1 MQPAHLVQQLPRG
14 RHNLPRGEVV
24 ATQTKRMLEAM
35 ARAVAKNGYAR
46 TTVADVLAGAR
57 VSRETFYQQFAN
69 KEECFLA
76 AYDLSVQQLLGRMAT
91 AAAESSESPLGRFD
105 QALSAYL
112 EFMIHEPA
120 MARVFLIDV
129 YAGGPRVLAR
139 RRKVQER
146 FVERI
151 CEMLQAETPPERFQC
166 EALVASISSL
176 VTVRLAD
183 NDVGGLRRLRAPILR
198 IAKLLAPEAALV

>member
-1 MQPAHLVQQLPRG
+1 
-14 RHNLPRGEVV
+14 
-24 ATQTKRMLEAM
+24 MLEAM
-35 ARAVAKNGYAR
+35 ARAAAKHGYAR

-57 VSRETFYQQFAN
+57 VSRETFYQHFAN

-76 AYDLSVQQLLGRMAT
+76 AYDFSVQQLLGRMA
-91 AAAESSESPLGRFD
+91 AGAAEASESSLERFD
-105 QALSAYL
+105 RALGAYL

-120 MARVFLIDV
+120 LARVFLIDV

-146 FVERI
+146 FVETI
-151 CEMLQAETPPERFQC
+151 SDMLQAETPPERFQC

-176 VTVRLAD
+176 VTVRVAD
-183 NDVGGLRRLRAPILR
+183 NDVAGLRSLRAPILG
-198 IAKLLAPEAALV
+198 IAKLLAPVSALASTPESSV